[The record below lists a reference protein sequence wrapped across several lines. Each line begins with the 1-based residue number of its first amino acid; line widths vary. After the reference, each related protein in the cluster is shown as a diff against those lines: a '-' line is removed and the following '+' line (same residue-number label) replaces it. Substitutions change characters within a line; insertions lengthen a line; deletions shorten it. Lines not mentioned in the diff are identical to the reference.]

1 MNSNDIP
8 HRNDDCLQLFYILSI
23 KHLEHSTLP
32 RQVCAIRSPTSV
44 LPAALWLK
52 SYSLSAACTGHY
64 LHLLLWTF
72 SQPVNYHPGGVA
84 TMHLVH
90 DTCACAHIDPALWT
104 PLLLFDCC
112 RLADTS
118 APPPRNTEQLALIHV
133 PYKPSLA
140 RQTLM
145 KCGLPKC
152 CQRRRF
158 DGSLVR
164 GLRIMLS
171 SPAVVWQNGILPAV
185 SKDTAINWRGLT
197 AAHSPWGRYFPLY
210 YNRYYWRSICKWCYK
225 TMATNY
231 TAGEALNTKWSRAIA
246 SRFS

>member
-1 MNSNDIP
+1 MNSNG
-8 HRNDDCLQLFYILSI
+8 NDDCLQFFFFIIPI
-23 KHLEHSTLP
+23 KHLERSARP
-32 RQVCAIRSPTSV
+32 QQACAIRCLASV

-52 SYSLSAACTGHY
+52 WYSPALAQRTTCAFCSEP
-64 LHLLLWTF
+64 F
-72 SQPVNYHPGGVA
+72 FQPVNHHPGGA
-84 TMHLVH
+84 AMHFVH
-90 DTCACAHIDPALWT
+90 DTHVCAHIDPALWT

-118 APPPRNTEQLALIHV
+118 ATPARNTEQLALIHV

-140 RQTLM
+140 WQTLM
-145 KCGLPKC
+145 KCGLPKS
-152 CQRRRF
+152 CQRWRF

-197 AAHSPWGRYFPLY
+197 AAHYGAAISHCIIRG
-210 YNRYYWRSICKWCYK
+210 I
-225 TMATNY
+225 T
-231 TAGEALNTKWSRAIA
+231 GEASANGVTKQWRQIIQQEKRSTQNGAVQ
-246 SRFS
+246 